1 MKVRFVVMALVATAS
16 LLSAQ
21 TSVAPPKVV
30 FSEYRLKNGLRVIL
44 SNDKSA
50 PVVAVNVT
58 YNVGSRNERPGRTGF
73 AHLFEHMMFQG
84 SANVGKGEHMLLVQ
98 DNGGTMNGSTNK
110 DRTNYYEEVPAN
122 QLDMAL
128 FLEAD
133 RMKSLDISQANLDNQ
148 RAVVQE
154 ERRQNYDNQAFGSM
168 GETVDELMYDSFA
181 YKHSTIGS
189 MDDLNAAKLEDVRS
203 FFNTYYAPNNAVL
216 TVVGDFDEAALKGKI
231 EKYFGGIPRG
241 TEPPAVD
248 MNESLGVAERRKFV
262 KDPLARNCRYMMAFK
277 TVTGDHPDAAALQL
291 LAQIISGRSGRLT
304 KAIVDEKKLATNI
317 SAGSSA
323 GRGPGQF
330 SFSGGITSL
339 AKVEG
344 LDKGLEAFITELQEK
359 GVTEAE
365 LAKAKRVARARG
377 IMGFGGRGGG
387 GQTAL
392 SKANALGQN
401 AVYFNDPDRTNK
413 SLESIEGVTLERI
426 QKVARVYLNKPNR
439 VVVVYSPGGQVPA
452 QNPDEMDGGN

>member
-1 MKVRFVVMALVATAS
+1 MLTSALMLAVAAS
-16 LLSAQ
+16 SAAAQ
-21 TSVAPPKVV
+21 SPVSVPKVA
-30 FSEYRLKNGLRVIL
+30 FTEYRLANGLRVIL
-44 SNDKSA
+44 SPDKSA

-128 FLEAD
+128 FLESD

-154 ERRQNYDNQAFGSM
+154 ERRQSYDNQAFGSM
-168 GETVDELMYDSFA
+168 SETIDSLMYDSFA

-189 MDDLNAAKLEDVRS
+189 MEDLNAAKLEDVRD
-203 FFNTYYAPNNAVL
+203 FFATYYAPNNAVL
-216 TVVGDFDEAALKGKI
+216 TVVGDIDINATKKKI
-231 EKYFGGIPRG
+231 DTYFGSIPRKAD
-241 TEPPAVD
+241 PPPVE
-248 MNESLGVAERRKFV
+248 MNESLGTAEKRKFV
-262 KDPLARNCRYMMAFK
+262 KDPLARNCRYTMTFK
-277 TVTGDHPDAAALQL
+277 TVAGDHPDAAALQL
-291 LAQIISGRSGRLT
+291 LAQIINGRNGRLT
-304 KAIVDEKKLATNI
+304 KAIVTDKKLATNI
-317 SAGSSA
+317 SATASA

-330 SFSGGITSL
+330 SFGGGITSL
-339 AKVEG
+339 AKVDG
-344 LDKGLEAFITELQEK
+344 LDKGLEAFIEDLQTN
-359 GVTEAE
+359 GVSEEE
-365 LAKAKRVARARG
+365 LAKAKKVARART

-392 SKANALGQN
+392 TKANALGQN
-401 AVYFNDPDRTNK
+401 AVYFNDPDRINK
-413 SLESIEGVTLERI
+413 SLDLVNAVTRERI
-426 QKVARVYLNKPNR
+426 LKVARFYLNKPNR
-439 VVVVYSPGGQVPA
+439 VVVVYSPGGQAPT
-452 QNPDEMDGGN
+452 QNPDEMDGGF

>member
-1 MKVRFVVMALVATAS
+1 MFSTALMLAAALTAQ
-16 LLSAQ
+16 AQ
-21 TSVAPPKVV
+21 TTVPKVA
-30 FSEYRLKNGLRVIL
+30 FTEYRLPNGLRVIL
-44 SNDKSA
+44 SPDKSA

-84 SANVGKGEHMLLVQ
+84 SGNVGKGEHMLLVQ

-128 FLEAD
+128 FLESD
-133 RMKSLDISQANLDNQ
+133 RMRSLDISQANLDNQ

-189 MDDLNAAKLEDVRS
+189 MDDLNAAKLEDVRD
-203 FFNTYYAPNNAVL
+203 FFATYYAPNNAVL
-216 TVVGDFDEAALKGKI
+216 TVVGDIDPATAKKKI
-231 EKYFGGIPRG
+231 EKYFGDIPRKAD
-241 TEPPAVD
+241 PPAVD
-248 MNESLGVAERRKFV
+248 MNESLGTAEKRKFV
-262 KDPLARNCRYMMAFK
+262 KDPLARNCRYTMAFK
-277 TVTGDHPDAAALQL
+277 TVPGDHPDATALQL
-291 LAQIISGRSGRLT
+291 LAQIIGGRNGKLT
-304 KAIVDEKKLATNI
+304 KAIVTDKKLATNI
-317 SAGSSA
+317 SAGANA

-344 LDKGLEAFITELQEK
+344 LDKGLEAFIDDLQTN
-359 GVTEAE
+359 GVTDEE
-365 LAKAKRVARARG
+365 LAKAKRVARARA
-377 IMGFGGRGGG
+377 IMGFGGGRGGGG

-392 SKANALGQN
+392 TKANALGQN
-401 AVYFNDPDRTNK
+401 AVYFNDPDRINK
-413 SLESIEGVTLERI
+413 SLDLISMVTRERI
-426 QKVARVYLNKPNR
+426 LKVARFYLNKPNR
-439 VVVVYSPGGQVPA
+439 VVVVYSPGGQAPA
-452 QNPDEMDGGN
+452 QNPDEMDGGF